1 MVETIT
7 EYERV
12 HIDAIDV
19 FNKVFEAI
27 KFKIIDMAEDEIDLA
42 DRDYDF
48 ITKKIEDQI
57 CDIKK
62 AKVRYIYDK
71 MDRDEF
77 ELILKNISEGKPTTI
92 VVVGK
97 KHKLRSMDTLRLLSL
112 TYNVSIDKILSH
124 NGITVEDFDDLK
136 ERGIEI
142 DIPIVVDLKLRTK
155 HSELPVFGSINGMK
169 GWGQDINNDVEIDTD
184 TGDIKVMG
192 NEDTLIQGILNRFGE
207 YGSIPG
213 YEKHTI
219 DLAWG
224 KDYPSELVDVMTIA
238 KLEEVLKADPRI
250 REIEDIRITTQEQGK
265 LVEIDAKA
273 INYSET
279 ITAKHKRENEEYFK

>member
-12 HIDAIDV
+12 HIDAIKFID
-19 FNKVFEAI
+19 KVFEAI
-27 KFKIIDMAEDEIDLA
+27 KFRIMDMAEDEIDLA
-42 DRDYDF
+42 DRNYDF
-48 ITKKIEDQI
+48 IIKKLEAQI

-77 ELILKNISEGKPTTI
+77 DLILKNISEGKPTTI

-97 KHKLRSMDTLRLLSL
+97 KHKLRDMDTLRLLSL
-112 TYNVSIDKILSH
+112 TYNVGIDKILSH

-136 ERGIEI
+136 ERSIEI

-169 GWGQDINNDVEIDTD
+169 GWGQDVNNDVEIDTE
-184 TGDIKVMG
+184 TGDIKVMA
-192 NEDTLIQGILNRFGE
+192 NEDTLIQGIFNRFGE

-224 KDYPSELVDVMTIA
+224 KDYPPELVDVMTIA

-250 REIEDIRITTQEQGK
+250 REVVDIRIITQKQGK
-265 LVEIDAKA
+265 VVEIDVKA

-279 ITAKHKRENEEYFK
+279 ITAKHERKNKEYFE